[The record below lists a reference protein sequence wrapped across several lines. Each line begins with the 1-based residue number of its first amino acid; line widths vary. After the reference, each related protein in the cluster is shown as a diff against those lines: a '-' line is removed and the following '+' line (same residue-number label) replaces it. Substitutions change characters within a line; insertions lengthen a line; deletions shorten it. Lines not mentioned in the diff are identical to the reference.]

1 MYIPKLNFA
10 LLLPNVDP
18 GVTVSTLSLHYLKLL
33 RNNLSNCI
41 CLKLYML
48 EQVLSLSIP
57 MLKFASLLGLR
68 IMSLPEPSPSLNNLE
83 YSLYKNAFL

>member
-1 MYIPKLNFA
+1 
-10 LLLPNVDP
+10 
-18 GVTVSTLSLHYLKLL
+18 
-33 RNNLSNCI
+33 
-41 CLKLYML
+41 ML

-68 IMSLPEPSPSLNNLE
+68 IMSLPEPSPGLNNLE